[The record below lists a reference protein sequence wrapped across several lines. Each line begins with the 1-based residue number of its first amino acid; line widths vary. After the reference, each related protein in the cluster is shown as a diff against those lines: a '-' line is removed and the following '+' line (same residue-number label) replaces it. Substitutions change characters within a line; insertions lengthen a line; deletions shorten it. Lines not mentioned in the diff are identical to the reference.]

1 MVMLTISLNASY
13 GGVAENVSTM
23 SIGLRRLVSCTHKR
37 HRTFGRISSPLLMS
51 TQVIGIGCLPV
62 SCTQFSILS

>member
-1 MVMLTISLNASY
+1 MTTNSKTWFASWSFLGVMVMLTINLNASY

-51 TQVIGIGCLPV
+51 T
-62 SCTQFSILS
+62 